1 METTARRPVAV
12 TAQQNPVLRAVG
24 ATYRWLKTMLTDDT
38 TVHGFLVGARLLAEV
53 RHSRA
58 ERDLYR

>member
-12 TAQQNPVLRAVG
+12 TPQQNPVLRALA
-24 ATYRWLKTMLTDDT
+24 ATYRWLKTVLTYHT
-38 TVHGFLVGARLLAEV
+38 IEHGYLVGARLQAEV
-53 RHSRA
+53 RYSRA